1 MLFYFQ
7 KPKTIAIQSD
17 VDPDSSCSSGDLDLD
32 SLKNSNTYL
41 DPKLEVYMSFM
52 EI

>member
-17 VDPDSSCSSGDLDLD
+17 VDPDSSCSSGDLD